1 MLGLWRFYVRNNE
14 TQVHS
19 LYLHEECAIRLI
31 LEAKENLLDIGMHGQ
46 LLIDFVEDF
55 AWKEI
60 EFRLNASG
68 IV

>member
-1 MLGLWRFYVRNNE
+1 MTFLFEIMKHKYTV
-14 TQVHS
+14 

-31 LEAKENLLDIGMHGQ
+31 LEAKENLLDIWMHGQ

-55 AWKEI
+55 VWKEI
-60 EFRLNASG
+60 EFSLKASG